1 MSTLKLKEKIS
12 KRKEIDTDSTNK
24 GITLIALVITIIVL
38 LILAAVSISTL
49 TGENGILAKANE
61 AREKSDQSQ
70 NEENDAISKFEDLI
84 DDSLNSNPAPK
95 VEDTTPGVLDGN
107 GTEDEPFEISSIEDL
122 VAFSKQVNGG
132 NSYSGKYIRLT
143 VSLDFKSDNSYVDPN
158 NQDFEDVNQD
168 GQKEGLKQELL
179 SGQGFTPIGNYSAAP
194 IPFSGTFDGNKNY
207 IKNSYINIVKNDGE
221 SDTGL
226 FGYIKTPGLVKQV
239 YVLNCNIYTENQ
251 IISSGGICGVA
262 DGKIENCAVTGK
274 IKAVTPGN
282 DIRMICVGGIGG
294 SMTVEGVNAS
304 IDQCYNLAEVSGEEK
319 TDSTEEFLVTRSVG
333 GIVGECN
340 LKSQFVSNCYNKGH
354 ITGNTFT
361 KYYHIGG
368 IVGTFGELSNI
379 ELPGYENR
387 GGNIENCYNVG
398 VVEGVD
404 NTPEGKDLSLTELYI
419 GSAVGVVGLNTT
431 ITNTYSV
438 GNELC
443 GQQETPS
450 DDKTITITNFELK
463 TNSEMKSKEVLS
475 SLGAKFKEDTGI
487 NGGYPILE
495 WQ

>member
-1 MSTLKLKEKIS
+1 MGKTKPNQKTERTS
-12 KRKEIDTDSTNK
+12 

-49 TGENGILAKANE
+49 TGENGILARANE

-132 NSYSGKYIRLT
+132 NNYSGKHIKLM

-179 SGQGFTPIGNYSAAP
+179 SGQGFTPIGNYNAAP
-194 IPFSGTFDGNKNY
+194 YPFSGTFDGNKNY
-207 IKNSYINIVKNDGE
+207 IKNLYINIVKNDGE

-239 YVLNCNIYTENQ
+239 YVLNCNIYTEDQ
-251 IISSGGICGVA
+251 MVISGGICGTA
-262 DGKIENCAVTGK
+262 DGKIENCATTGK
-274 IKAVTPGN
+274 VEGVTTGTKYR
-282 DIRMICVGGIGG
+282 IVTVGGIAGNL
-294 SMTVEGVNAS
+294 SIEDNEALINECYNAS
-304 IDQCYNLAEVSGEEK
+304 EVLSGEKEK
-319 TDSTEEFLVTRSVG
+319 EEDENNDMKWAVGTG
-333 GIVGECN
+333 GIAGGCN
-340 LKSQFVSNCYNKGH
+340 AKGQVISNCYNKGH
-354 ITGNTFT
+354 VLAKT
-361 KYYHIGG
+361 KSNYYSVGG
-368 IVGTFGELSNI
+368 IIGKIGEEANSGVLGNPI
-379 ELPGYENR
+379 EYQT
-387 GGNIENCYNVG
+387 GGKIENCYNVG
-398 VVEGVD
+398 LVEAI
-404 NTPEGKDLSLTELYI
+404 NEFPSLITFDRYLAK
-419 GSAVGVVGLNTT
+419 GSAIGKIGLNST
-431 ITNTYSV
+431 ITNVYGIGSEDLPIYGYQEKTTDEEKQSV
-438 GNELC
+438 
-443 GQQETPS
+443 
-450 DDKTITITNFELK
+450 ITNLELK
-463 TNSEMKSKEVLS
+463 TNSEMKSKEFLS